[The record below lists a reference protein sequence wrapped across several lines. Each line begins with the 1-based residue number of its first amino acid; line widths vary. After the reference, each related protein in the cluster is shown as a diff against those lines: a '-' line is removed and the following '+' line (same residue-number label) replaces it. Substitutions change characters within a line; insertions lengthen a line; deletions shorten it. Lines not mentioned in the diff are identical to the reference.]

1 MDKSQPAATKSR
13 SWNLSRQASKIL
25 STQFCHR
32 HQLLHHSTRSDLSA
46 RVWKKLS
53 GETKG
58 RMAGL
63 LSRVET
69 ESCKCCK
76 CCKFRPDLNLSAK
89 IWSLY
94 WKPTTALSSWSFHQ
108 SFSIDTVSWSNLDI
122 NLLDP
127 WLFEQRLLY
136 LHFVFAK
143 CNLLSKNVSLWFCYH
158 QMHDWFDCAFSRD
171 LGFIFLRQKLD
182 NWIYTT

>member
-1 MDKSQPAATKSR
+1 MDKSSPRPQSPGAEIYRDRLRKSCQHNFVIVTNFFITLR
-13 SWNLSRQASKIL
+13 DQIYRQG
-25 STQFCHR
+25 FG
-32 HQLLHHSTRSDLSA
+32 
-46 RVWKKLS
+46 KKLS

-94 WKPTTALSSWSFHQ
+94 WKPTTEFSPLSYSINAAFLFGLMKQAWHQ
-108 SFSIDTVSWSNLDI
+108 FPNNWPVGEH
-122 NLLDP
+122 
-127 WLFEQRLLY
+127 LFKFCAILSMIICL
-136 LHFVFAK
+136 FDFAIIT
-143 CNLLSKNVSLWFCYH
+143 L
-158 QMHDWFDCAFSRD
+158 HDWFDCAFSWD

>member
-1 MDKSQPAATKSR
+1 MDKSSPRPQSPGAEIYRDRLRKSCQHNFVIVTNFFITLR
-13 SWNLSRQASKIL
+13 DQIYRQG
-25 STQFCHR
+25 FG
-32 HQLLHHSTRSDLSA
+32 
-46 RVWKKLS
+46 KKLS

-94 WKPTTALSSWSFHQ
+94 RKPTTALSSWSFHQ
-108 SFSIDTVSWSNLDI
+108 SFSIHCRIQFHKAILTSICQILDSLSNVFYIYILS
-122 NLLDP
+122 L
-127 WLFEQRLLY
+127 QRAIYCLKMCP
-136 LHFVFAK
+136 FDFAIIK
-143 CNLLSKNVSLWFCYH
+143 C
-158 QMHDWFDCAFSRD
+158 MID
-171 LGFIFLRQKLD
+171 LIVRFHG
-182 NWIYTT
+182 T